1 MCTPNIFTWSSMK
14 YCFDLDGTICD
25 TPLRKED
32 LKPGYLESTPFPF
45 MVDQVNRLYDEGNYI
60 IIMTARGR
68 GSGIDWT
75 GLTIEQL
82 NRWGVKYHELE
93 PMFHKPTADIFIDD
107 KGINVEEWKKTVSPK
122 KGIIAGAFD
131 VIHPGYIQ
139 MFKDAKSHCNN
150 LTIAL
155 HDDPSTERSHKLKPV
170 QTVSERTEILLS
182 IKYIDDVVS
191 YQSEEEYLSYLRSGV
206 YDIRFL
212 GSDYINGKYTG
223 KDINIDIVW
232 LDRETHN
239 YSTTRMKRLIH
250 ESILKMEGVNYD

>member
-1 MCTPNIFTWSSMK
+1 MN

-25 TPLRKED
+25 TPSKD
-32 LKPGYLESTPFPF
+32 SKPLYHEASPIPF
-45 MVDQVNRLYDEGNYI
+45 MVEQVNRLFDEGNKI

-68 GSGIDWT
+68 GSGKNWTDWT
-75 GLTIEQL
+75 IKQL
-82 NRWGVKYHELE
+82 DMWGVKYHELE

-107 KGINVEEWKKTVSPK
+107 KGINVEEWKKTVPPK

-139 MFKDAKSHCNN
+139 MFKDAKTHCNH

-155 HDDPSTERSHKLKPV
+155 HDDPSTERLHKLKPV
-170 QTVSERTEILLS
+170 QTVEERKEILLS
-182 IKYIDDVVS
+182 IRYIDDVVS
-191 YQSEEEYLSYLRSGV
+191 YKTEEEYLTYLRSGD
-206 YDIRFL
+206 YDMRFL

-232 LDRETHN
+232 LDREKHN

-250 ESILKMEGVNYD
+250 ESILKMEGVDYD

>member
-1 MCTPNIFTWSSMK
+1 MK
-14 YCFDLDGTICD
+14 YCFDLDGTICH
-25 TPLRKED
+25 TPSKD
-32 LKPGYLESTPFPF
+32 SKPLYHEANPIPF
-45 MVDQVNRLYDEGNYI
+45 MVEQVNRLFDEGNKI

-68 GSGIDWT
+68 GSGKNWTDWT
-75 GLTIEQL
+75 IKQL
-82 NRWGVKYHELE
+82 DMRGVKYHELE

-107 KGINVEEWKKTVSPK
+107 KGINVEEWKKTRPEK

-139 MFKDAKSHCNN
+139 MFKDAKTHCNH

-170 QTVSERTEILLS
+170 QTVEERKEILLS
-182 IKYIDDVVS
+182 IRYIDDVVS
-191 YQSEEEYLSYLRSGV
+191 YKSEEEYLTYLRSGD
-206 YDIRFL
+206 YDMRFL

-232 LDRETHN
+232 LDREAHD

-250 ESILKMEGVNYD
+250 ESILKMEGVDYD